1 VLRIKYERLLR
12 HWSQP
17 ELSRLAQIPQSTI
30 SEIERGVSAPSA
42 DQLDRL
48 ARTFDIQ
55 PPALLLL
62 PVVVQVPNVGGLL

>member
-17 ELSRLAQIPQSTI
+17 ELSRLAQVPQPTI